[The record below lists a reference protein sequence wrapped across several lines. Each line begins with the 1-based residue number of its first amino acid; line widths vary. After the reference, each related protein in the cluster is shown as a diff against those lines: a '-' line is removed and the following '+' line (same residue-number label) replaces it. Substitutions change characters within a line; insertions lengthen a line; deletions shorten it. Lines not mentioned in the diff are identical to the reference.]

1 MKSVIVEVNHARV
14 AAANTP
20 LDYYSEQRVVM
31 IDQNTN
37 ISFLKL
43 FQDGQ
48 AVEHLIGRMD
58 VKNVAVIGARYI
70 GIEIA
75 EAAIRRGKKVKLFDV
90 VDTS

>member
-1 MKSVIVEVNHARV
+1 M
-14 AAANTP
+14 
-20 LDYYSEQRVVM
+20 
-31 IDQNTN
+31 
-37 ISFLKL
+37 
-43 FQDGQ
+43 
-48 AVEHLIGRMD
+48 EHLIGRMD